1 MRTSLPLIIST
12 LCAACLPLLASHIS
26 AAERPKPEPDDV
38 AVLIATDHTRPGDYS
53 EASNGAEGRE
63 RDYIDPAADY
73 LADALRAHGLTVK
86 IARVE
91 EQLPVARIA
100 NKTDF
105 DSAYAAYDELL
116 RSAVRAGSTIVAL
129 HFDADRLPPEA
140 SLADA
145 EYIGGAQIIV
155 DDRSLSP
162 GTKTL
167 TTQLLDQ
174 DKILQTL
181 ARQGARL
188 RPDYTDKL
196 RMQKNQTLYIAGNS
210 SGGAFLLELAP
221 QQQAREQFGNPQQ
234 VARALSPALD
244 QLAEA
249 IARFR
254 SAQP

>member
-1 MRTSLPLIIST
+1 MRTPLPLILST
-12 LCAACLPLLASHIS
+12 LCAVCLPLLADHVN
-26 AAERPKPEPDDV
+26 AAERSQPELDGV
-38 AVLIATDHTRPGDYS
+38 AVLIATDHTRPGEYS

-73 LADALRAHGLTVK
+73 LAGALRAQGLTVE

-91 EQLPVARIA
+91 EQLPTARIA
-100 NKTDF
+100 NKLDF
-105 DSAYAAYDELL
+105 DNAYAAYDDLL
-116 RSAVRAGSTIVAL
+116 RSAVHAGSTIVAL

-145 EYIGGAQIIV
+145 EYVGGAQIIV
-155 DDRSLSP
+155 DDRSLSAS
-162 GTKTL
+162 TKAL
-167 TTQLLDQ
+167 ATQLLEQ

-196 RMQKNQTLYIAGNS
+196 RMQKNQTLHIAGKS

-234 VARALSPALD
+234 VTRALGPALD

-254 SAQP
+254 SAQL